1 MVVAGAL
8 VGPMTGNKG
17 LCDLRWELARALCPA
32 VICTLRPSQFSAA
45 AGRTF
50 STLAKAWKHG
60 NSRCWSGLA
69 IVK

>member
-17 LCDLRWELARALCPA
+17 FFDLQGEVARALCPA
-32 VICTLRPSQFSAA
+32 VNGALRPSQFSAA

-60 NSRCWSGLA
+60 NSRCWSRRA
-69 IVK
+69 VVI